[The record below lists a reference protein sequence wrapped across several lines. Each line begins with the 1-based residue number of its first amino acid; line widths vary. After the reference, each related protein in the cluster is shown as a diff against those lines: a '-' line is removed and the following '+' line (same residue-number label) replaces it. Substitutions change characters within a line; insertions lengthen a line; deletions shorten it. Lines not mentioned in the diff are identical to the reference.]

1 MFSIKFSSP
10 KIKIWFEPMF
20 FYGFFCGF
28 ERCGFAAFP
37 NFRGGTSSPP
47 QAAKTVR
54 TNSRILHHHMSDSF
68 PMRINKYLALK
79 KISTRRGAD
88 ELVKNNKVFIN
99 GKLAILGCRVG
110 EKDIVKVKGEKKKDY
125 VYYAYNKPIGIE
137 ITSPKKGFFTLGRL
151 DKASHGLLI
160 VTNDGRITDRLL
172 NPKYIHEKEYVVK
185 TSNKLRS
192 NFKQKME
199 ARVNIE
205 GLPRLGKAGYKTKKC
220 KVQIINNFTF
230 RITLTEGKKHQIRRM
245 CSALFQEVADLKRE
259 RIMNIKLGTLKPNTL
274 RIIKDE
280 ELVAFLE
287 SLGLTK

>member
-1 MFSIKFSSP
+1 MDYPI
-10 KIKIWFEPMF
+10 
-20 FYGFFCGF
+20 
-28 ERCGFAAFP
+28 
-37 NFRGGTSSPP
+37 
-47 QAAKTVR
+47 
-54 TNSRILHHHMSDSF
+54 
-68 PMRINKYLALK
+68 RINKYLSFK

-88 ELVKNNKVFIN
+88 ELIKNKKVFIN
-99 GKLAILGCRVG
+99 GKLAVLGS
-110 EKDIVKVKGEKKKDY
+110 KVSENDKVEIIGAKQKEY
-125 VYYAYNKPIGIE
+125 VYFAYNKPIGIE
-137 ITSPKKGFFTLGRL
+137 TASPKEELFPLGRL
-151 DKASHGLLI
+151 DKNSHGLLI
-160 VTNDGRITDRLL
+160 LTNDGRITDRLL

-259 RIMNIKLGTLKPNTL
+259 RIMNIKLGNLKPKAM
-274 RIIKDE
+274 REIKGE
-280 ELVAFLE
+280 ELTTFLK
-287 SLGLTK
+287 SLI